1 MGITGGNSSNSDDIE
16 KLLRDDEE
24 RLIARSQ
31 HGDVEAFNQLVLHYQ
46 QAVYGVVFRILGNPD
61 TAADTTQDA
70 FLAAF
75 KGIRSYR
82 GGTSFRAWL
91 LRVASNMACDQWRRN
106 QRRPAESLDTLLED
120 DEPHAPTVLNSL
132 IMTGIEGNPEE
143 MLLSQELQTMLQ
155 QGLETLPVE
164 QRVAVVLCDIE
175 GLSYEE
181 IAETTETTPGTVRS
195 RISRGRRR
203 MRDYLNAHR
212 ELLPRNYR
220 LHRE

>member
-1 MGITGGNSSNSDDIE
+1 MGITGGNSDFDR
-16 KLLRDDEE
+16 LTHDDEE

-31 HGDVEAFNQLVLHYQ
+31 RGEVEAFNQLVLHYQ
-46 QAVYGVVFRILGNPD
+46 QAVYGVVFRVLGNRD
-61 TAADTTQDA
+61 TAEDVTQDA
-70 FLAAF
+70 FLAAY

-106 QRRPAESLDTLLED
+106 QRRPAESLDTLIED
-120 DEPHAPTVLNSL
+120 DEPHAPALLSAL
-132 IMTGIEGNPEE
+132 IMTGVEGNPEA
-143 MLLSQELQTMLQ
+143 MLLSQELQELLQ
-155 QGLETLPVE
+155 QGLETLPLE

-220 LHRE
+220 LHKE